1 MIYPDYLE
9 RAPPVPLNHW
19 ASVAAERTLGN
30 FRLARASCAS
40 DDGASELEGR
50 TEGMLVLP
58 WYGAGISRA
67 CAAYSGLMGAGM

>member
-1 MIYPDYLE
+1 MIYLDYLE

-19 ASVAAERTLGN
+19 RQSQRTYLGK
-30 FRLARASCAS
+30 LSPGARSCAS

-50 TEGMLVLP
+50 TEGMLVLA